1 MVELLLYMVK
11 AIVNHPEAVRVET
24 IEGERSVILRLDVA
38 KEDRGIII
46 GRHGRMADAIRV
58 LLGAAAYKGKKRV
71 LLEISED

>member
-58 LLGAAAYKGKKRV
+58 LLGAAAYKEKRRV